1 MLSRVF
7 LALGLIFA
15 FPGVAS
21 AGSDLSFRVWL
32 DDRAVGRHSFQFVNQ
47 EEGIEVVSSMNMEV
61 KVLFVPVFKYEHN
74 AREIWRG
81 ACLAEISAET
91 SVQGSA
97 FLLEGRETAE
107 GFSVEVVQDQRQPVS
122 TGTGGCVA
130 SYAYWDLARLQGRTL
145 VNAQTGQLSDG
156 QVIPLGST
164 PLPQVARSARQFAL
178 KTEDADI
185 DLWYD
190 NDGQWLALE
199 TEAGGKRLQYLNEAV
214 FD

>member
-1 MLSRVF
+1 MRVL
-7 LALGLIFA
+7 LAIALIVA
-15 FPGVAS
+15 APGMAS
-21 AGSDLSFRVWL
+21 AASDLSFQVWL

-61 KVLFVPVFKYEHN
+61 KVLFVSVFKYKHS

-81 ACLAEISAET
+81 SCLAEISAKT

-97 FLLEGRETAE
+97 FELEGRETAA
-107 GFSVEVVQDQRQPVS
+107 GFSVAVAQDQRPPVS
-122 TGTGGCVA
+122 TETEDCVA

-145 VNAQTGQLSDG
+145 VNAQTGQLSGG

-164 PLPQVARSARQFAL
+164 PLPQVARSARQYTL

-190 NDGQWLALE
+190 NEGQWLALQ

-214 FD
+214 FK